1 MCEISV
7 IIPAYNAEYTI
18 SEALNSVCGQHGD
31 FVKEIIVVDD
41 GSSDNTSTIVIGFS
55 EKYPSLIKLIKK
67 NNEGVASARNEGVK
81 YATGTFIAFLDADD
95 VWYPDK
101 LQKQMKFINEHDFSL
116 VGGGF
121 NGNYN
126 GSDKDDGYIEIS
138 FKMQLLKQY
147 FQPSTVLFKRDV
159 LLKVPGFVAGRRYC
173 EDALFFSQVCYHFRC
188 AVLTSDL
195 IKYGDDKHPYA
206 SGKGLGSHL
215 WQMEKGELKN
225 FYILLKDRKLEYKE
239 YLFFSGY
246 SLLKFCRRI
255 IIKYFIYYPKN
266 LLGL

>member
-18 SEALNSVCGQHGD
+18 SEALNSVCRQHGD

-101 LQKQMKFINEHDFSL
+101 LQKQMKFINEHNFS
-116 VGGGF
+116 
-121 NGNYN
+121 
-126 GSDKDDGYIEIS
+126 
-138 FKMQLLKQY
+138 
-147 FQPSTVLFKRDV
+147 
-159 LLKVPGFVAGRRYC
+159 
-173 EDALFFSQVCYHFRC
+173 
-188 AVLTSDL
+188 
-195 IKYGDDKHPYA
+195 
-206 SGKGLGSHL
+206 
-215 WQMEKGELKN
+215 
-225 FYILLKDRKLEYKE
+225 
-239 YLFFSGY
+239 
-246 SLLKFCRRI
+246 
-255 IIKYFIYYPKN
+255 
-266 LLGL
+266 